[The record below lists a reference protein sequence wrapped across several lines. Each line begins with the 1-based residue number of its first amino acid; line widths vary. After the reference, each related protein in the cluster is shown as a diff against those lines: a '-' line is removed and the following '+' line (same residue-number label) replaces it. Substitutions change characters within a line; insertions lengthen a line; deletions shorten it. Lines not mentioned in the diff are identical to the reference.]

1 MVQHQTHE
9 THTERAERHGPV
21 GHTEHTSE
29 SATSTTATIIAVGLG
44 VLGVIAGLVP
54 GFWFVAL
61 PAGLVALAIAEP
73 VRRSGP
79 GTAGHRAARYAVIL
93 AVVALALSVINFVV
107 VFGGFS
113 FFNVDGDAWLS

>member
-1 MVQHQTHE
+1 MAQHQTHE

-21 GHTEHTSE
+21 GHTEHTSG
-29 SATSTTATIIAVGLG
+29 SATSTTATMIAVGVA

-73 VRRSGP
+73 VRRSGS
-79 GTAGHRAARYAVIL
+79 GTAGYRAARYAVLL
-93 AVVALALSVINFVV
+93 AVIALALSVLNFVV
-107 VFGGFS
+107 TFGGFD
-113 FFNVDGDAWLS
+113 FFTVDGDSFLN